1 MKFGIFGG
9 TFNPIHYGHLRAAE
23 EVCGMLKLDKIL
35 FIPSGSTP
43 FRKPGLV
50 SARYRYEMV
59 KIAVRGNPFFDVSD
73 IELKR
78 RGVSYTVDTL
88 SSLTGKFKNAEF
100 FLILGIDAFL
110 DLPLWKESDKLLG
123 LANIVVISRPG
134 FSFAKLASSPYR
146 KRVAVKTLRGFDK
159 GDKTSLSFKAGSG
172 SKIFLC
178 RITGLDIS
186 ASGARRLIRS
196 GKSIKYL
203 LPDSVESYIISNKIY
218 KNKS

>member
-1 MKFGIFGG
+1 MRLGIFGG
-9 TFNPIHYGHLRAAE
+9 TLNPIHYGHLRAAE
-23 EVCGMLKLDKIL
+23 EVRGMLKLDKIL
-35 FIPSGSTP
+35 FIPSGKPP
-43 FRKPGLV
+43 FKKPELASGG
-50 SARYRYEMV
+50 RRYEMT

-100 FLILGIDAFL
+100 FFILGIDAFL

-134 FSFAKLASSPYR
+134 FSFADLASSPYL
-146 KRVAVKTLRGFDK
+146 KGGAVKTLRGFDK

-186 ASGARRLIRS
+186 ASSARRLIRS

-218 KNKS
+218 R